1 MNDNR
6 IAEIQQRCEAATP
19 SPWEVE
25 KYYHDE
31 PYEQFIKSAAVVSTY
46 EDGSKRTITRNN
58 WSNPVVA
65 DLEFIAHARED
76 IPYLLA
82 QLAERDKEIE
92 RLKASRLV
100 VLSCKV
106 GDTVYLVLPKCR
118 ASRIPLAECNFF
130 ECDDCPRNKREIF
143 EQKATTEMLSMML
156 FEKYNTLYVFG
167 KTVFL
172 TRAEAEAALKGGTT

>member
-1 MNDNR
+1 MSMERLTKRTPVEFGYAEYMWNGDVDEEDAINR
-6 IAEIQQRCEAATP
+6 LAA
-19 SPWEVE
+19 
-25 KYYHDE
+25 
-31 PYEQFIKSAAVVSTY
+31 Y
-46 EDGSKRTITRNN
+46 ED
-58 WSNPVVA
+58 
-65 DLEFIAHARED
+65 
-76 IPYLLA
+76 
-82 QLAERDKEIE
+82 AEEQG
-92 RLKASRLV
+92 RLV
-100 VLSCKV
+100 VLPCKV

-172 TRAEAEAALKGGTT
+172 TRAEAEAALKERNT